1 MSDFVTTLKQDKDKV
16 TLTNA
21 DFIDKVINL
30 KLFVANPDGTLKD
43 TYVIRS
49 DYELYYPDLMNN
61 IVYNDMQSFISSKR
75 CFIQKFT
82 VLSMFK
88 QERFMTMNA
97 EEYVWKQTKRDALK
111 RK

>member
-75 CFIQKFT
+75 CFIQKCQQKPSIKVQYKRVSANTGVT
-82 VLSMFK
+82 VDIF
-88 QERFMTMNA
+88 
-97 EEYVWKQTKRDALK
+97 VI
-111 RK
+111 